1 MRSMTGY
8 SKDYFENEKYAISLE
23 IKSVN
28 NKNLNLKIKSPH
40 MLNFLENKI
49 RTEVASRVTRGSI
62 DLKIEFQDKREVDNL
77 FEYDKNMTASY
88 LKVLNAIE
96 DEYDE
101 KFSNKLDLLVKN
113 LNVIRRNDLEIDE
126 KEYENFVVEN
136 LHSLLDSFIGM
147 KEAEGARMKNYFLQC
162 IDIIENN
169 VHEIKKLKENIVMNY
184 KEKLLE
190 RLSKIS
196 DVEFNDEVLLRE
208 ILLFTD
214 KSDISEEVSRLESHL
229 IQLKIE
235 LDSQNVGV
243 GKKID
248 FILQEI
254 FRELNTSGVKCNL
267 YDISKLIVECK
278 NEIEK
283 IREQA
288 LNIE

>member
-8 SKDYFENEKYAISLE
+8 SKEYFENEKYAISLE

-88 LKVLNAIE
+88 LKVLNTIE
-96 DEYDE
+96 NEYEE

-126 KEYENFVVEN
+126 KEYENFIVKN
-136 LHSLLDSFIGM
+136 LHLLLDSFVEM
-147 KEAEGARMKNYFLQC
+147 KEAEGARMKDYFLQC
-162 IDIIENN
+162 IAIIENN
-169 VHEIKKLKENIVMNY
+169 VNEIKKLKENIVINY

-196 DVEFNDEVLLRE
+196 NIEFNDETLLRE
-208 ILLFTD
+208 VLLFTD

-235 LDSQNVGV
+235 LDSPNAGV

>member
-8 SKDYFENEKYAISLE
+8 SKEYFENEKYSISLE

-49 RTEVASRVTRGSI
+49 RTEVASKVTRGSI
-62 DLKIEFQDKREVDNL
+62 DLKIEFHDKREVDNL

-88 LKVLNAIE
+88 LKVLNTIE
-96 DEYDE
+96 NEYNE

-126 KEYENFVVEN
+126 KEYEQFVIEN
-136 LHSLLDSFIGM
+136 LHVLLDSFIEM
-147 KEAEGARMKNYFLQC
+147 KESEGVRMKKYFLEC
-162 IDIIENN
+162 IETIEKN
-169 VHEIKKLKENIVMNY
+169 VSVIKSLKDNIVTNY

-190 RLSKIS
+190 RLAKITE
-196 DVEFNDEVLLRE
+196 VHFNDEMLLRE
-208 ILLFTD
+208 VLLFTD

-229 IQLKIE
+229 CQLKIE
-235 LDSQNVGV
+235 LDSTNIGM

-267 YDISKLIVECK
+267 YEISKLIVECK

>member
-8 SKDYFENEKYAISLE
+8 SKEYFENEKYAISLE

-49 RTEVASRVTRGSI
+49 RTEVASRVTRGRI

-88 LKVLNAIE
+88 LKVLNTIE
-96 DEYDE
+96 NEYEE

-126 KEYENFVVEN
+126 KEYENFIVKN
-136 LHSLLDSFIGM
+136 LHLLLDSFVEM
-147 KEAEGARMKNYFLQC
+147 KEAEGARMKDYFLQC
-162 IDIIENN
+162 IAIIENN
-169 VHEIKKLKENIVMNY
+169 VNEIKKLKENIVINY

-196 DVEFNDEVLLRE
+196 NIEFNDETLLRE
-208 ILLFTD
+208 VLLFTD

-235 LDSQNVGV
+235 LDSPNAGV

>member
-8 SKDYFENEKYAISLE
+8 SKEYFESDEYAISLE

-77 FEYDKNMTASY
+77 FEYDKNMTVSY
-88 LKVLNAIE
+88 LKVLNTIE
-96 DEYDE
+96 NEYGE
-101 KFSNKLDLLVKN
+101 KFSNKLNLLVEN
-113 LNVIRRNDLEIDE
+113 LNIIRRNDLEIDE
-126 KEYENFVVEN
+126 KEYENFIIQN
-136 LHSLLDSFIGM
+136 LHLLLDSFIEM
-147 KEAEGARMKNYFLQC
+147 KEAEGARMKDYFLQC

-169 VHEIKKLKENIVMNY
+169 VHEIKKLKENIVINY

-196 DVEFNDEVLLRE
+196 DIEFNDEVLLRE
-208 ILLFTD
+208 VLLFTD
-214 KSDISEEVSRLESHL
+214 KSDISEEISRLESHL
-229 IQLKIE
+229 FQLKIE
-235 LDSQNVGV
+235 LNSTNTGM

>member
-8 SKDYFENEKYAISLE
+8 SKEYFENEKYAISLE

-88 LKVLNAIE
+88 LKILNAIE
-96 DEYDE
+96 HEYEE

-126 KEYENFVVEN
+126 KEYENFIVKN
-136 LHSLLDSFIGM
+136 LHLLLDSFVEM
-147 KEAEGARMKNYFLQC
+147 KEAEGARMKDYFLQC
-162 IDIIENN
+162 IAIIENN
-169 VHEIKKLKENIVMNY
+169 VNEIKKLKENIVINY

-196 DVEFNDEVLLRE
+196 NIEFNDETLLRE
-208 ILLFTD
+208 VLLFTD

-235 LDSQNVGV
+235 LDSPNAGV

>member
-8 SKDYFENEKYAISLE
+8 SKEYFENDMYAISLE

-88 LKVLNAIE
+88 LKVLNSIE
-96 DEYDE
+96 SEYNE
-101 KFSNKLDLLVKN
+101 KFSNKLDLLIKN

-126 KEYENFVVEN
+126 KDYENFVIKN
-136 LHSLLDSFIGM
+136 LHLLLDSFIEM
-147 KEAEGARMKNYFLQC
+147 KESEGIRMKNYFLQC
-162 IDIIENN
+162 INIIEKN
-169 VHEIKKLKENIVMNY
+169 VQEIKKLKENIVLNY

-190 RLSKIS
+190 RLSKIT
-196 DVEFNDEVLLRE
+196 DLEFNDESLLRE

-229 IQLKIE
+229 YQLKIE
-235 LDSQNVGV
+235 LESTNTGV

>member
-8 SKDYFENEKYAISLE
+8 SKEYFENEKYAISLE

-88 LKVLNAIE
+88 LKVLNTIE
-96 DEYDE
+96 NEYEE

-126 KEYENFVVEN
+126 KEYENFIVKN
-136 LHSLLDSFIGM
+136 LHLLLDSFVEM
-147 KEAEGARMKNYFLQC
+147 KEAEGARMKDYFLQC
-162 IDIIENN
+162 IAIIEDN
-169 VHEIKKLKENIVMNY
+169 VNEIKRLKENIVTNY

-196 DVEFNDEVLLRE
+196 SIEFNDEILLRE
-208 ILLFTD
+208 VLLFTD

-235 LDSQNVGV
+235 LDSPNAGV

>member
-8 SKDYFENEKYAISLE
+8 SKEYFENEKYAISLE

-96 DEYDE
+96 HEYEE

-126 KEYENFVVEN
+126 KEYENFIVKN
-136 LHSLLDSFIGM
+136 LHLLLDSFIEM
-147 KEAEGARMKNYFLQC
+147 KEAEGARMKDYFLQC
-162 IDIIENN
+162 IAIIEDN
-169 VHEIKKLKENIVMNY
+169 VNEIKRLKENIVTNY

-196 DVEFNDEVLLRE
+196 SIEFNDEILLRE
-208 ILLFTD
+208 VLLFTD

-235 LDSQNVGV
+235 LDSPNAGV

>member
-1 MRSMTGY
+1 
-8 SKDYFENEKYAISLE
+8 
-23 IKSVN
+23 
-28 NKNLNLKIKSPH
+28 

-88 LKVLNAIE
+88 LKVLNTIE
-96 DEYDE
+96 NEYEE

-126 KEYENFVVEN
+126 KEYENFIVKN
-136 LHSLLDSFIGM
+136 LHLLLDSFVEM
-147 KEAEGARMKNYFLQC
+147 KEAEGARMKDYFLQC
-162 IDIIENN
+162 INIIENN
-169 VHEIKKLKENIVMNY
+169 VNEIKKLKENIVMNY

-196 DVEFNDEVLLRE
+196 NIEFNDEILLRE
-208 ILLFTD
+208 VLLFTD

-235 LDSQNVGV
+235 LDSPNAGV

>member
-8 SKDYFENEKYAISLE
+8 SKEYFENEKYAISLE

-96 DEYDE
+96 HEYEE

-126 KEYENFVVEN
+126 KEYENFIVKN
-136 LHSLLDSFIGM
+136 LHLLLDSFVEM
-147 KEAEGARMKNYFLQC
+147 KEAEGARMKDYFLQC
-162 IDIIENN
+162 IVIIENN
-169 VHEIKKLKENIVMNY
+169 VNEIKKLKENIVINY

-196 DVEFNDEVLLRE
+196 NIEFNDETLLRE
-208 ILLFTD
+208 VLLFTD

-235 LDSQNVGV
+235 LDSPNAGV

>member
-8 SKDYFENEKYAISLE
+8 SKEYFENEKYAISLE

-96 DEYDE
+96 DEYEE

-126 KEYENFVVEN
+126 KEYENFIVKN
-136 LHSLLDSFIGM
+136 LHLLLDSFVEM
-147 KEAEGARMKNYFLQC
+147 KEAEGARMKDYFLQC
-162 IDIIENN
+162 IAIIENN
-169 VHEIKKLKENIVMNY
+169 VNEIKKLKENIVINY

-196 DVEFNDEVLLRE
+196 NIEFNDETLLRE
-208 ILLFTD
+208 VLLFTD

-235 LDSQNVGV
+235 LDSPNAGV

>member
-8 SKDYFENEKYAISLE
+8 SKEYFENEKYAISLE

-88 LKVLNAIE
+88 LKVLNTIE
-96 DEYDE
+96 KEYEE

-126 KEYENFVVEN
+126 KEYENFIVKN
-136 LHSLLDSFIGM
+136 LHLLLDSFVEM
-147 KEAEGARMKNYFLQC
+147 KEAEGARMKDYFLQC
-162 IDIIENN
+162 IAIIENN
-169 VHEIKKLKENIVMNY
+169 VTEIKKLKENIVMNY

-196 DVEFNDEVLLRE
+196 DVEFNDEALLRE
-208 ILLFTD
+208 VLLFTD

-235 LDSQNVGV
+235 LDSPNAGV

>member
-8 SKDYFENEKYAISLE
+8 SKGYFETNEFSVGIE

-28 NKNLNLKIKSPH
+28 NKNLNLKIKLPH
-40 MLNFLENKI
+40 VLNFLENKI
-49 RTEVASRVTRGSI
+49 RTEVASKVLRGSI
-62 DLKIEFQDKREVDNL
+62 DLKIDFQDKREFENL
-77 FEYDKNMTASY
+77 FELDKNLSDSY
-88 LKVLNAIE
+88 LKVLGEIE
-96 DEYDE
+96 ERYNE
-101 KFSNKLDLLVKN
+101 KFTNRLDLLVKN
-113 LNVIRRNDLEIDE
+113 LSVIKKNDLEVDE
-126 KEYENFVVEN
+126 KEYEDFIIVN
-136 LHSLLDSFIGM
+136 LHKVLDSFIEM
-147 KEAEGARMKNYFLQC
+147 KTSEGERLKKYFLERVGV
-162 IDIIENN
+162 IEKN
-169 VHEIKKLKENIVMNY
+169 VIEIKNQKEQIVINY

-190 RLSKIS
+190 RLSKIENI
-196 DVEFNDEVLLRE
+196 EFNEEQILKE

-214 KSDISEEVSRLESHL
+214 RSDISEEVSRLESHL
-229 IQLKIE
+229 CQLKIE
-235 LDSQNVGV
+235 LDSQEIGM

>member
-8 SKDYFENEKYAISLE
+8 SKEYFENEKYAISLE

-49 RTEVASRVTRGSI
+49 RTEVASRVTRGSV

>member
-8 SKDYFENEKYAISLE
+8 SKEYFENEKYAISLE

-88 LKVLNAIE
+88 LKVLNTIE
-96 DEYDE
+96 NEYEE

-126 KEYENFVVEN
+126 KEYENFIVKN
-136 LHSLLDSFIGM
+136 LHLLLDSFVEM
-147 KEAEGARMKNYFLQC
+147 KEAEGARMKDYFLQC
-162 IDIIENN
+162 INIIENN
-169 VHEIKKLKENIVMNY
+169 VNEIKKLKENIVMNY

-196 DVEFNDEVLLRE
+196 NIEFNDEILLRE
-208 ILLFTD
+208 VLLFTD

-229 IQLKIE
+229 VQLKIE
-235 LDSQNVGV
+235 LDSPNAGV

>member
-8 SKDYFENEKYAISLE
+8 SKEYFENEKYAISLE

-88 LKVLNAIE
+88 LKVLNTIE
-96 DEYDE
+96 KEYEE

-126 KEYENFVVEN
+126 KEYENFIVEN
-136 LHSLLDSFIGM
+136 LHLLLDSFVEM
-147 KEAEGARMKNYFLQC
+147 KEAEGARMKDYFLQC
-162 IDIIENN
+162 IAIIENN
-169 VHEIKKLKENIVMNY
+169 VNEIKKLKENIVMNY

-190 RLSKIS
+190 RLAKIS
-196 DVEFNDEVLLRE
+196 DIEFDDEALLRE
-208 ILLFTD
+208 VLLFTD

-229 IQLKIE
+229 VQLKIE
-235 LDSQNVGV
+235 LDSPNAGV

-288 LNIE
+288 LNI

>member
-8 SKDYFENEKYAISLE
+8 SKEYFENEKYSISLE

-49 RTEVASRVTRGSI
+49 RTEVASKVTRGSI
-62 DLKIEFQDKREVDNL
+62 DLKIEFHDKREVDNL

-88 LKVLNAIE
+88 LKVLNTIE
-96 DEYDE
+96 NEYNE

-126 KEYENFVVEN
+126 KEYEQFVIEN
-136 LHSLLDSFIGM
+136 LHILLDSFIEM
-147 KEAEGARMKNYFLQC
+147 KESEGVRMKKYFLEC
-162 IDIIENN
+162 IETIEKN
-169 VHEIKKLKENIVMNY
+169 VSVIKSLKDNIVTNY

-190 RLSKIS
+190 RLAKITE
-196 DVEFNDEVLLRE
+196 VHFNDEMLLRE
-208 ILLFTD
+208 VLLFTD

-229 IQLKIE
+229 CQLKIE
-235 LDSQNVGV
+235 LDSTNTGM

-267 YDISKLIVECK
+267 YEISKLIVECK

>member
-8 SKDYFENEKYAISLE
+8 SKEYFENEKYAISLE

-88 LKVLNAIE
+88 LKVLNTIE
-96 DEYDE
+96 HEYEE

-126 KEYENFVVEN
+126 KEYENFIVKN
-136 LHSLLDSFIGM
+136 LHLLLDSFIEM
-147 KEAEGARMKNYFLQC
+147 KEAEGARMKDYFLQC
-162 IDIIENN
+162 IAIIENN
-169 VHEIKKLKENIVMNY
+169 VNEIKKLKENIVINY

-196 DVEFNDEVLLRE
+196 NIEFNDETFLRE
-208 ILLFTD
+208 VLLFTD

-235 LDSQNVGV
+235 LDSPNAGV

>member
-8 SKDYFENEKYAISLE
+8 SKEYFENEKYAISLE

-88 LKVLNAIE
+88 LKVLNTIE
-96 DEYDE
+96 NEYEE

-126 KEYENFVVEN
+126 KEYENFIVKN
-136 LHSLLDSFIGM
+136 LHLLLDSFVEM
-147 KEAEGARMKNYFLQC
+147 KEAEGARMKDYFLQC
-162 IDIIENN
+162 IAIIENN
-169 VHEIKKLKENIVMNY
+169 VNEIKKLKENIVINY

-196 DVEFNDEVLLRE
+196 NIEFNDEILLRE
-208 ILLFTD
+208 VLLFTD

-235 LDSQNVGV
+235 LDSPNAGV

>member
-8 SKDYFENEKYAISLE
+8 SKEYFENEKYAISLE

-96 DEYDE
+96 HEYEE

-126 KEYENFVVEN
+126 KEYENFIVKN
-136 LHSLLDSFIGM
+136 LHLLLDSFVEM
-147 KEAEGARMKNYFLQC
+147 KEAEGARMKDYFLQC
-162 IDIIENN
+162 INIIENN
-169 VHEIKKLKENIVMNY
+169 VNEIKKLKENIVMNY

-196 DVEFNDEVLLRE
+196 NIEFNDETLLRE
-208 ILLFTD
+208 VLLFTD

-235 LDSQNVGV
+235 LDSPNAGV

>member
-8 SKDYFENEKYAISLE
+8 SKEYFENEKYAISLE

-96 DEYDE
+96 HEYEE

-126 KEYENFVVEN
+126 NEYENFVIEN
-136 LHSLLDSFIGM
+136 LHLLLDSFIEM
-147 KEAEGARMKNYFLQC
+147 KEAEGIRMKNYFLQC
-162 IDIIENN
+162 IDIIEKN
-169 VHEIKKLKENIVMNY
+169 VQEIKKLKENIVLNY

-190 RLSKIS
+190 RLSKIT
-196 DVEFNDEVLLRE
+196 DLEFNDESLLRE

-229 IQLKIE
+229 FQLKIE
-235 LDSQNVGV
+235 LDSTNTGV

>member
-8 SKDYFENEKYAISLE
+8 SKEYFENEKYAISLE

-96 DEYDE
+96 HEYEE

-126 KEYENFVVEN
+126 KEYENFIVKN
-136 LHSLLDSFIGM
+136 LHLLLDSFVEM
-147 KEAEGARMKNYFLQC
+147 KEAEGARMKDYFLQC
-162 IDIIENN
+162 IAIIENN
-169 VHEIKKLKENIVMNY
+169 VNEIKKLKENIVINY

-196 DVEFNDEVLLRE
+196 NIEFNDEILLRE
-208 ILLFTD
+208 VLLFTD

-235 LDSQNVGV
+235 LDSPNAGV

>member
-8 SKDYFENEKYAISLE
+8 SKEYFENEKYVISLE

-28 NKNLNLKIKSPH
+28 NKNLNFKIKSPH
-40 MLNFLENKI
+40 ILNFLENKI
-49 RTEVASRVTRGSI
+49 RTEVTSRVIRGSI
-62 DLKIEFQDKREVDNL
+62 DLKVEFQDKREVDNL
-77 FEYDKNMTASY
+77 FEYDKSMTSSY
-88 LKVLNAIE
+88 LKVLDTIE
-96 DEYDE
+96 NEYNQN
-101 KFSNKLDLLVKN
+101 FSNKLDLLVKN

-126 KEYENFVVEN
+126 NEYEEFVIKN
-136 LHSLLDSFIGM
+136 LHLLLDSFIEM
-147 KEAEGARMKNYFLQC
+147 KESEGLRMKKYFLEC
-162 IDIIENN
+162 VEVLEKN
-169 VHEIKKLKENIVMNY
+169 VKLIKLMKENIVINY

-196 DVEFNDEVLLRE
+196 NIDFNDEILLRE

-214 KSDISEEVSRLESHL
+214 KSDISEEISRLESHL
-229 IQLKIE
+229 CQLKIE
-235 LDSQNVGV
+235 FNSTNIGI

-283 IREQA
+283 IREQI

>member
-8 SKDYFENEKYAISLE
+8 SKEYVETEKYAISLE

-28 NKNLNLKIKSPH
+28 NKNLNLKVKSPH

-62 DLKIEFQDKREVDNL
+62 DLKIDFQDKREADNL
-77 FEYDKNMTASY
+77 FEYDKNLSSSY
-88 LKVLNAIE
+88 MKILEAM
-96 DEYDE
+96 E
-101 KFSNKLDLLVKN
+101 KDYNENFSNKLDLLVKN
-113 LNVIRRNDLEIDE
+113 LNVIKRNDLEIDE

-136 LHSLLDSFIGM
+136 IHLLLDSFIKM
-147 KEAEGARMKNYFLQC
+147 KESEGSRMKKYFLEC
-162 IDIIENN
+162 ISVIEKN
-169 VHEIKKLKENIVMNY
+169 VAQIKALKEQIVINY

-196 DVEFNDEVLLRE
+196 EIEFNEEAVLRE

-214 KSDISEEVSRLESHL
+214 RSDISEEVSRLESHL
-229 IQLKIE
+229 CQLKIE
-235 LDSQNVGV
+235 LDSENSGM

>member
-8 SKDYFENEKYAISLE
+8 SKEYFENEKYAISLE

-88 LKVLNAIE
+88 LKVLNTIE
-96 DEYDE
+96 KEYEE

-126 KEYENFVVEN
+126 KEYENFIVKN
-136 LHSLLDSFIGM
+136 LHLLLDSFIEM
-147 KEAEGARMKNYFLQC
+147 KEAEGARMKDYFLQC
-162 IDIIENN
+162 IAIIENN
-169 VHEIKKLKENIVMNY
+169 VTEIKKLKENIVMNY

-208 ILLFTD
+208 VLLFTD

-229 IQLKIE
+229 VQLKIE
-235 LDSQNVGV
+235 LDSPNAGV

>member
-8 SKDYFENEKYAISLE
+8 SKEYFENEKYAISLE

-88 LKVLNAIE
+88 LKVLNTIE
-96 DEYDE
+96 HEYEE

-126 KEYENFVVEN
+126 KEYENFIVKN
-136 LHSLLDSFIGM
+136 LHLLLDSFVEM
-147 KEAEGARMKNYFLQC
+147 KEAEGARMKDYFLQC
-162 IDIIENN
+162 IAIIENN
-169 VHEIKKLKENIVMNY
+169 VNEIKKLKENIVINY

-196 DVEFNDEVLLRE
+196 NIEFNDETLLRE
-208 ILLFTD
+208 VLLFTD

-235 LDSQNVGV
+235 LDSPNAGV

>member
-8 SKDYFENEKYAISLE
+8 SKEYFENEKYAISLE

-77 FEYDKNMTASY
+77 FEYDKNMIASY
-88 LKVLNAIE
+88 LKVLNTIE
-96 DEYDE
+96 NEYEE

-126 KEYENFVVEN
+126 KEYENFIVKN
-136 LHSLLDSFIGM
+136 LHLLLDSFVEM
-147 KEAEGARMKNYFLQC
+147 KEAEGARMKDYFLQC
-162 IDIIENN
+162 INIIENN
-169 VHEIKKLKENIVMNY
+169 VNEIKKLKENIVMNY

-196 DVEFNDEVLLRE
+196 NIEFNDEILLRE
-208 ILLFTD
+208 VLLFTD

-235 LDSQNVGV
+235 LDSPNAGV

>member
-8 SKDYFENEKYAISLE
+8 SKEYFENEKYAISLE

-88 LKVLNAIE
+88 LKVLNTIE
-96 DEYDE
+96 KEYEE

-126 KEYENFVVEN
+126 KEYENFIVKN
-136 LHSLLDSFIGM
+136 LHLLLDSFIEM
-147 KEAEGARMKNYFLQC
+147 KEAEGARMKDYFLQC
-162 IDIIENN
+162 IAIIENN
-169 VHEIKKLKENIVMNY
+169 VTEIKKLKENIVMNY

-196 DVEFNDEVLLRE
+196 DVEFNDEALLRE
-208 ILLFTD
+208 VLLFTD

-229 IQLKIE
+229 VQLKIE
-235 LDSQNVGV
+235 LDSPNAGV

>member
-8 SKDYFENEKYAISLE
+8 SKEYFENEKYSISLE

-49 RTEVASRVTRGSI
+49 RTEVASKVTRGSI
-62 DLKIEFQDKREVDNL
+62 DLKIEFHDKREVDNL

-96 DEYDE
+96 NEYNE

-126 KEYENFVVEN
+126 KEYEQFVINN
-136 LHSLLDSFIGM
+136 LHTLLDSFIEM
-147 KEAEGARMKNYFLQC
+147 KESEGERMKRYFLEC
-162 IDIIENN
+162 IEIIEKN
-169 VHEIKKLKENIVMNY
+169 VSIIKSLKENIVTNY

-190 RLSKIS
+190 RLSKVTDI
-196 DVEFNDEVLLRE
+196 EFNDEMLLRE
-208 ILLFTD
+208 VLLFTD

-229 IQLKIE
+229 YQLKIE
-235 LDSQNVGV
+235 LNSINTGI

>member
-8 SKDYFENEKYAISLE
+8 SKEYFENEKYAISLE

-88 LKVLNAIE
+88 LKVLNTIE
-96 DEYDE
+96 KEYEE

-126 KEYENFVVEN
+126 KEYENFIVKN
-136 LHSLLDSFIGM
+136 LHLLLDSFIEM
-147 KEAEGARMKNYFLQC
+147 KEAEGARMKDYFLQC
-162 IDIIENN
+162 IAIIENN
-169 VHEIKKLKENIVMNY
+169 VTEIKKLKENIVMNY

-196 DVEFNDEVLLRE
+196 DVEFNDEALLRE
-208 ILLFTD
+208 VLLFTD

-235 LDSQNVGV
+235 LDSPNTGV

>member
-8 SKDYFENEKYAISLE
+8 SKEYFENEKYAISLE

-40 MLNFLENKI
+40 ILNFLENKI
-49 RTEVASRVTRGSI
+49 RTEIASKVKRGSI
-62 DLKIEFQDKREVDNL
+62 DLKVDFQDKREVENL
-77 FEYDKNMTASY
+77 FEYDKSLSNSY
-88 LKVLNAIE
+88 MKILSTIE
-96 DEYDE
+96 DDYNEE
-101 KFSNKLDLLVKN
+101 FSNKLDFLVKN
-113 LNVIRRNDLEIDE
+113 LNVIKRNDLEIDE
-126 KEYENFVVEN
+126 KEYENFIVEN
-136 LHSLLDSFIGM
+136 LHKLLNSFIEM
-147 KEAEGARMKNYFLQC
+147 KEAEGHRMKLYFLEC
-162 IDIIENN
+162 IDILEKN
-169 VHEIKKLKENIVMNY
+169 VSKIKEMKNLVVVNY

-190 RLSKIS
+190 RLSKIQE
-196 DVEFNDEVLLRE
+196 VEFNQESILKE

-214 KSDISEEVSRLESHL
+214 RSDISEEISRLESH
-229 IQLKIE
+229 ICQLKIE
-235 LDSQNVGV
+235 LESTDAGI

-254 FRELNTSGVKCNL
+254 FRELNTSGVKCNF
-267 YDISKLIVECK
+267 YEISKLIVECK